1 MALPHFPPD
10 FSNYMQIILKEEYK
24 LFLETHSLPSPTS
37 IRINKEKGN
46 YNPASLKPVKWCD
59 TGFYLEKRPSF
70 ALDPLWHGGSY
81 YVQEASSMFLE
92 QFLNFILPT
101 FDKPIVLDLCAA
113 PGGKSTLIASLL
125 PDDGLLLSNE
135 INRQR
140 SHILAE
146 NIRKWGSGNVMVT
159 CNDPKSFE
167 SLPDFFDVI
176 VIDAP
181 CSGEGMFRKDPSAID
196 EWSLKNVQICAERQK
211 KIISDVWGSLK
222 EDGIII
228 YSTCTYNKEENEEIL
243 KWVSK
248 NYEIEI
254 IKIPIPKE
262 WNICEISEEDIYGYR
277 FYPQRL
283 QGEGLFM
290 AAFIKK
296 ESNGRKNVR
305 TNQKSLLNKAGKSD
319 IDRIPDWLENTHKW
333 FKGKI
338 EEKIILLPEGY
349 YKTAERIYQQ
359 LYVVHAGV
367 ELAEI
372 IRTQANPLPDFA
384 LFKDVNPQCFPIENV
399 DLETA
404 HKFLKREDIAVSE
417 TAKGWI
423 LIAYQNVNLGWIK
436 KSGNKITNYYPKEWR
451 LRMDWKEID
460 RISFQ

>member
-1 MALPHFPPD
+1 MAFPNFPLD
-10 FSNYMQIILKEEYK
+10 FSNNMQNILPGEYN
-24 LFLETHSLPSPTS
+24 LFLKAHAQPSPTS
-37 IRINKEKGN
+37 IRINKAK
-46 YNPASLKPVKWCD
+46 ASYISESINNVKWCD
-59 TGFYLEKRPSF
+59 TGLYLDKRPSF
-70 ALDPLWHGGSY
+70 ATDPLWHGGSY

-92 QFLNFILPT
+92 QFLKKILPT
-101 FDKPIVLDLCAA
+101 YNQPIVLDLCAA

-125 PDDGLLLSNE
+125 PDDGLLVSNE
-135 INRQR
+135 IIRQR

-146 NIRKWGSGNVMVT
+146 NICKWGSGNVMVT

-181 CSGEGMFRKDPSAID
+181 CSGEGMFRKDPSAME
-196 EWSLKNVQICAERQK
+196 EWSLKNIQQCAERQK
-211 KIISDVWGSLK
+211 KIIHDVWGSLK
-222 EDGIII
+222 EDGVII

-248 NYEIEI
+248 NYEVEI
-254 IKIPIPKE
+254 IKIPIPQE
-262 WNICEISEEDIYGYR
+262 WNICEIIEEDIHGYR

-296 ESNGRKNVR
+296 ENNGRKNVK
-305 TNQKSLLNKAGKSD
+305 TNQKSLLNKASKND
-319 IDRIPDWLENTHKW
+319 IDLLPNWIENSHNW

-338 EEKIILLPEGY
+338 EEKIILFPEGF

-372 IRTQANPLPDFA
+372 IRTQANPLPDLA
-384 LFKDVNPQCFPIENV
+384 LFKDINIKTFQVEDV

-404 HKFLKREDIAVSE
+404 HKFLKREDIAVSD
-417 TAKGWI
+417 TATGWI
-423 LIAYQNVNLGWIK
+423 LIAYKKINLGWIK
-436 KSGNKITNYYPKEWR
+436 KSGNKITNYYPKDWR

-460 RISFQ
+460 RISLQ